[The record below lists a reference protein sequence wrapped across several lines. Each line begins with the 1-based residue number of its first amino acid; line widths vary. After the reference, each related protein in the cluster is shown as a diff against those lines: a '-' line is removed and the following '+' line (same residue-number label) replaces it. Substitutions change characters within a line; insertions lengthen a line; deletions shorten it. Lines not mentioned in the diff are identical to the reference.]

1 MSCYRFEKLVY
12 DTGLLDDGIDAT
24 YIIHLEGNGRYAD
37 IMNQLRQ
44 YQPSKTVYI
53 LFNKGF
59 KKCKKD
65 PHINIPPLDLID
77 AFLHIFKHANQE
89 HYGNILI
96 LEDDF
101 MFSEKI
107 HNPSTRHIVC
117 NFLNQHKSEDF
128 QYLLGCAPY
137 IRIPYSID
145 LYHYIINCAGG
156 THAVI
161 YSESNRDTILHK
173 DKRHIKDWDIEN
185 NFYSRRY
192 MYHEPLCYQLYPETE
207 NSKNGAGDPNDLM
220 YILNYLRVIVLNI
233 IKKLLSLDT
242 QVEPGY
248 SILYMMSLV
257 IPLIFLVFF
266 GYILYALR
274 VFFIKSKKR
283 R

>member
-24 YIIHLEGNGRYAD
+24 YIIHLEGNGRYDD

-65 PHINIPPLDLID
+65 PYITIPPLDLID

-101 MFSEKI
+101 IFSEKI
-107 HNPSTRHIVC
+107 HNPSTQHTIC
-117 NFLNQHKSEDF
+117 DFLTQHKSEDF
-128 QYLLGCAPY
+128 QYFLGCVPVV
-137 IRIPYSID
+137 RIPYSLD
-145 LYHYIINCAGG
+145 LYHYINVVSGG

-161 YSESNRDTILHK
+161 YSRANRDKILHK
-173 DKRHIKDWDIEN
+173 DKQNIKDWDIECN
-185 NFYSRRY
+185 LSSRRY
-192 MYHEPLCYQLYPETE
+192 MYHEPLCYQLFPETD
-207 NSKNGAGDPNDLM
+207 NSKYWGGDPYNP
-220 YILNYLRVIVLNI
+220 LNI
-233 IKKLLSLDT
+233 IIYYGSILIKTIYKLLSLDT

-248 SILYMMSLV
+248 SILYTVSSI
-257 IPLIFLVFF
+257 IPLMLLLLF

-274 VFFIKSKKR
+274 SFFIKSKKR

>member
-65 PHINIPPLDLID
+65 PHITIPPLDLVD

-89 HYGNILI
+89 DYGNILI

-101 MFSEKI
+101 IFSEKI

-128 QYLLGCAPY
+128 QYLLGCVPY

-145 LYHYIINCAGG
+145 LNHYIIYLAVG

-161 YSESNRDTILHK
+161 YTRSNRDNTLNI
-173 DKRHIKDWDIEN
+173 DKRHIKDWDVDSNLI
-185 NFYSRRY
+185 SRRY
-192 MYHEPLCYQLYPETE
+192 MYYEPLCYQLFPETD
-207 NSKNGAGDPNDLM
+207 NSNHWSGHPNDPT
-220 YILNYLRVIVLNI
+220 YILKYLGAIVL
-233 IKKLLSLDT
+233 KTVFKLLSLDT

-248 SILYMMSLV
+248 SFFYMMSLL
-257 IPLIFLVFF
+257 PLLMLMAIL